1 VSTTEHEDITD
12 EAFDLMA
19 WIESGT
25 VATRQVTIHNDPAL
39 AVEFEALEAEYAA
52 AEKAAAATAGDVPI
66 SSVAPDP
73 RPGIEARMTDLYARW
88 DASAATWT
96 VRALAHED
104 VEATFDADK
113 GGIGHPKQPTPP
125 AANAPEKLR
134 ERYAERLMDWARAV
148 SEADRE
154 RTLHIIVAA
163 VTAIETPKGRIERE
177 PGGDPI
183 VTVDVLRA
191 LRDRPHG
198 EQWVGVIPTTQGQKI
213 TGLLA
218 RAVMKATESD
228 VDVPRPPLPGRSTT
242 LPG

>member
-1 VSTTEHEDITD
+1 VSTTEHEDITP
-12 EAFDLMA
+12 ETFDLMA

-25 VATRQVTIHNDPAL
+25 VATRQVTIHNDLAL

-52 AEKAAAATAGDVPI
+52 AEKAAAAASEDGPL
-66 SSVAPDP
+66 SAPDP
-73 RPGIEARMTDLYARW
+73 RSGIEARMTDLYARW
-88 DASAATWT
+88 EASASTWT

-113 GGIGHPKQPTPP
+113 GGVGHPKQPTPP

-154 RTLHIIVAA
+154 RTLHFIAAA

-177 PGGDPI
+177 SDGDPI
-183 VTVDVLRA
+183 VTVDALRV

-198 EQWVGVIPTTQGQKI
+198 DQWVGVIPTTAGQKI

-218 RAVMKATESD
+218 LAVMKATESD
-228 VDVPRPPLPGRSTT
+228 VDVPRPSLPGRSTT

>member
-1 VSTTEHEDITD
+1 MSTTEHEDITP
-12 EAFDLMA
+12 ETFDLMA

-52 AEKAAAATAGDVPI
+52 AEKAAAAASEDGPL
-66 SSVAPDP
+66 SAPDP
-73 RPGIEARMTDLYARW
+73 RPGIEARMTDLHARW
-88 DASAATWT
+88 EASAATWT

-104 VEATFDADK
+104 VEATFDVDR
-113 GGIGHPKQPTPP
+113 GGVGHPKQPTPP

-154 RTLHIIVAA
+154 RTLHIIAAA

-177 PGGDPI
+177 PGFLI
-183 VTVDVLRA
+183 ATVDMLRA

-228 VDVPRPPLPGRSTT
+228 VDVPRPSLPGRSTT